1 MKSRLSLKKFAV
13 SCIAGAVILTSGS
26 LVCSA
31 ASASPS
37 LPQAGATLENVVSE
51 GSLPSAGLAL
61 DLNTY
66 TAIVTSEKQETEKK
80 AEPVQEAQTAEAVE
94 TEESVDAAPAVT
106 EKSEYDDIAIAQVD
120 GYVNVRQN
128 PDTDSEI
135 IGKLYDNSA
144 ATVVGTDGEWFEI
157 TSGAVHGYIKQQ
169 FVVVGDEEL
178 AKAVGHRVAVVQ
190 AETLRVREKESV
202 ESNIIG
208 LVPVQEVLE
217 VVSEGEGWVQVAVE
231 EGDGYVSNDY
241 VTCETRYTVAES
253 KEEEEARIAAEEE
266 AQKNAEAEETTE
278 NSSKKSGKKASTKA
292 TEETA
297 TADADDSTS
306 TDESYVYSD
315 EGASDS
321 ASATVDEGTS
331 DSASAAVDEG
341 TSDSASAAVDEGTSD
356 SASASADAGTSDTA
370 TASADQGTSDS
381 ASVSADTGST
391 GGGSV
396 ASFACQFVGN
406 PYVWGGTSLTNGA
419 DCSGFVM
426 SVYANFGVSLP
437 HSSGAIAG
445 CGVPV
450 TDGNYQP
457 GDVICYN
464 GHVGIYIGNGQMVH
478 ASNSTNGIIISNY
491 NYRSDIVSVRR
502 FL

>member
-1 MKSRLSLKKFAV
+1 MKLRLVLKKFAV
-13 SCIAGAVILTSGS
+13 SCIAGAMMLTCGS
-26 LVCSA
+26 MVCSA
-31 ASASPS
+31 ASASPA
-37 LPQAGATLENVVSE
+37 LPKAGATLETVVSE
-51 GSLPSAGLAL
+51 GSLPSAGFV
-61 DLNTY
+61 LNVSTY
-66 TAIVTSEKQETEKK
+66 KAAENTQPVEEKAVEENVKEAEVTEAEND
-80 AEPVQEAQTAEAVE
+80 AEPV
-94 TEESVDAAPAVT
+94 
-106 EKSEYDDIAIAQVD
+106 KSEYANIAIAQVD
-120 GYVNVRQN
+120 GYVNVREN

-135 IGKLYDNSA
+135 IGKLYDDSA
-144 ATVVGTDGEWFEI
+144 ATVVASEGDWYEI
-157 TSGAVHGYIKQQ
+157 TSGSVHGYIKKQ
-169 FVVVGDEEL
+169 FVVVGDEYL

-202 ESNIIG
+202 ESDIIS
-208 LVPVQEVLE
+208 LVPEQEVLE
-217 VVSEGEGWVQVAVE
+217 VVSEGEGWVQVSVE

-241 VTCETRYTVAES
+241 VTCETRYMTAES
-253 KEEEEARIAAEEE
+253 KEEEEARIAEEE
-266 AQKNAEAEETTE
+266 KAQEKEAKKAKKSAKKKNSES
-278 NSSKKSGKKASTKA
+278 NSSNDSAAS
-292 TEETA
+292 
-297 TADADDSTS
+297 ADASA
-306 TDESYVYSD
+306 D
-315 EGASDS
+315 EGSY
-321 ASATVDEGTS
+321 DEG
-331 DSASAAVDEG
+331 
-341 TSDSASAAVDEGTSD
+341 
-356 SASASADAGTSDTA
+356 SASADAGSYDEGS
-370 TASADQGTSDS
+370 ASADAGSYDEGSASADAGSYDESSASPDSGSGSSDS
-381 ASVSADTGST
+381 ASVSADSGS
-391 GGGSV
+391 GAGGSV